1 MWTFEFSLMMFLII
15 IFISNAISV
24 ISKGKISI
32 QFALGIISI
41 MGFYFGWLQ
50 QDFIEL
56 SKMKDVGFIA
66 FNVLIIHSGTMI
78 DLKRLKKNPNV
89 IKISLFGLAV
99 VTLVVGLGLSPIV
112 GKNLAFSI
120 PGPMMGGGATAAITS
135 VMLLDID
142 TRISVFPWLIFMV
155 QSFVSVPLVA
165 WALKKEVSHR
175 VILPEPRIRV
185 EERTSGR
192 KLYDVWPRGFKNPA
206 YYIGILMIAAVFN
219 KWLNISVLANI
230 NLHMSVTGIVIG
242 FLLGHF
248 GIVERGPLN
257 KSDSMGLLMLGLMSL
272 LVLTISKTP
281 TVGIV
286 YLIMPLILAVILS
299 SVCLIIVSL
308 IASKYY
314 KMSIYKTIATT
325 FSCMIGF
332 PMNIVVVKGIASSIT
347 NLDEAKYF
355 EIEWINNLSITAVLI
370 TNGLSIIVSSLMVV
384 QLY

>member
-24 ISKGKISI
+24 ISRGKISI

-41 MGFYFGWLQ
+41 VGFYFGWLQ

-78 DLKRLKKNPNV
+78 DLKRLKKNPNI
-89 IKISLFGLAV
+89 IKVSLFGLAF

-155 QSFVSVPLVA
+155 QAFVSVPLVS

-175 VILPEPRIRV
+175 VILPEPRIRI

-192 KLYDVWPRGFKNPA
+192 KLYDIWPRGFKNPA

-242 FLLGHF
+242 FLLGHL

-272 LVLTISKTP
+272 LVLTISQTP

-299 SVCLIIVSL
+299 SVCLIIVSV

-332 PMNIVVVKGIASSIT
+332 PMNIVIVKEIASSIT

-355 EIEWINNLSITAVLI
+355 EVEWINNISITAVLI